1 MTAHYDHPI
10 AYLVRVW
17 FPTYLPAVIFR
28 FHLLTYFAFLSLISL
43 EELFVHSG
51 YAMLPTGLIL
61 GGIARRNERH
71 IMAADGHEGNYGAY
85 GLIDLLAGTN
95 LGDNDLFDDVREE
108 AEKRDIETR
117 SKAKIKEAQKKVRRL
132 RDRARRAGEE

>member
-1 MTAHYDHPI
+1 M
-10 AYLVRVW
+10 
-17 FPTYLPAVIFR
+17 
-28 FHLLTYFAFLSLISL
+28 
-43 EELFVHSG
+43 HSG